1 MYDAGM
7 IQATRYRMYVDE
19 SGDDVMDPA
28 KWRSPES
35 RYLGLTGVI
44 IASETYRTRTHR
56 EFGALKQDFF
66 PHDPDEPLILV
77 RHQIIRTQL
86 GFWPLKD
93 PGVADL
99 WETGIIQFFNTHVS
113 GVITAVLDKDAYRIS
128 GMPDGHPYSYCV
140 NVLTE
145 RYARWL
151 ERIGGIGDVLI
162 ESRGKRADRRLKG
175 DFQGFMNNRADL
187 SAISSRRIKLKTK
200 ESNIAGL
207 QLADLFG
214 YPSVRGILRESVPGL
229 SRPPTRAT
237 LRFIDA
243 VRAKYIPNGKVLLP

>member
-1 MYDAGM
+1 MM
-7 IQATRYRMYVDE
+7 QATRYRMYVDE

-28 KWRSPES
+28 KWSSPES

-66 PHDPDEPLILV
+66 PYDPDEPVILV
-77 RHQIIRTQL
+77 RHQIIRAQL
-86 GFWPLKD
+86 EFSPLKD
-93 PGVADL
+93 PGVAAL
-99 WETGIIQFFNTHVS
+99 WETGIIQFFDSHVS
-113 GVITAVLDKDAYRIS
+113 GVITAILDKDAYRIS
-128 GMPDGHPYSYCV
+128 GQPDGHPYSYCV

-151 ERIGGIGDVLI
+151 ARVGGIGDVLI
-162 ESRGKRADRRLKG
+162 ESRGNKADKRLKG
-175 DFQGFMNNRADL
+175 DFHEFMNGRPDL
-187 SAISSRRIKLKTK
+187 SAISSRQIKLKTK

-214 YPSVRGILRESVPGL
+214 YPSVRGILRENIPGL
-229 SRPPTRAT
+229 GLSPTSAT
-237 LRFIDA
+237 LRFIEA